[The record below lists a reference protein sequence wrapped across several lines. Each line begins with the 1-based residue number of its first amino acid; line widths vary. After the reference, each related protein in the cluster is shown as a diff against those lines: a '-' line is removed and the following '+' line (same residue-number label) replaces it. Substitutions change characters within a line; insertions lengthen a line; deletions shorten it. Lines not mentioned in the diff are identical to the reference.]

1 MCLFSCEAECEHPEG
16 KLSFPQIEPSLGSW
30 AAVFYSL
37 QMSTEKDFCTF
48 SSWVHNLAF
57 KLGSVRSDFYFLLLL
72 VFMVDSIM
80 IINISLEF
88 IIKENYIVMLEGNVE
103 TFM

>member
-1 MCLFSCEAECEHPEG
+1 MDILKENCHSYRWSQVLVAV
-16 KLSFPQIEPSLGSW
+16 
-30 AAVFYSL
+30 AAIFYSL
-37 QMSTEKDFCTF
+37 QMGTTRDFCTF

-72 VFMVDSIM
+72 LFMVDSIM

-88 IIKENYIVMLEGNVE
+88 IIKENYIVML
-103 TFM
+103 